1 MIMSLSPLHCDE
13 PGHVARVDPPADA
26 KKKKKTRRGT
36 RGARGARSKWKPW
49 SELTWEER
57 RDLDIKGAAK
67 PQQDQEV
74 VVVSKRKGGKNN
86 RTVVVPVAPR
96 LTNASINDEREART
110 QAATFEDQD
119 VPDTVEELDDFFA
132 RASSEGTSSGDEFDD
147 AFDECM
153 GNDYEDLNRDEL
165 IRLLLQRD
173 QELEQAHSRL
183 HTATRPLASNRSSS
197 ST

>member
-67 PQQDQEV
+67 PQQDREV
-74 VVVSKRKGGKNN
+74 VVVSERKGGKNN

-96 LTNASINDEREART
+96 LTNASINDEREAQRVLLARMLDVAKAQGWLADAKDISVEVIESMQGT
-110 QAATFEDQD
+110 RAA
-119 VPDTVEELDDFFA
+119 L
-132 RASSEGTSSGDEFDD
+132 SSP
-147 AFDECM
+147 C
-153 GNDYEDLNRDEL
+153 
-165 IRLLLQRD
+165 Q
-173 QELEQAHSRL
+173 
-183 HTATRPLASNRSSS
+183 NRSSCR
-197 ST
+197 TRLRWRV